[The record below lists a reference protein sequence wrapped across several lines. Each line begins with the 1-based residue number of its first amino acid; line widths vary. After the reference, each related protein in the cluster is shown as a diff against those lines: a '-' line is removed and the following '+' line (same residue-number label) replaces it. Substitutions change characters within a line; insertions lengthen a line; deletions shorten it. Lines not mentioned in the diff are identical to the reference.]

1 MIEIWSKP
9 ACPYCVRA
17 KNLCEQKG
25 YEYESINIEEDNNI
39 ELLLKK
45 NKHARTMPQI
55 FINDKLIGGYT
66 DLVKYFEE

>member
-25 YEYESINIEEDNNI
+25 YEYKYYMIGEDFTRENSLKSFQQI
-39 ELLLKK
+39 ELFHKSLHTV
-45 NKHARTMPQI
+45 NI
-55 FINDKLIGGYT
+55 
-66 DLVKYFEE
+66 LVDIQNLNSGVMV